1 MPAQS
6 GDFAPQ
12 MEPFPFIVG
21 FLVPFDQFGKWIP
34 ELLIDKILKSGL
46 DILPSFRLANAG
58 FSGQAFGI
66 WIADNSSWILLT
78 NCLSSVSVYTCFPTY
93 FAPNR

>member
-21 FLVPFDQFGKWIP
+21 FLVPFGQFIKWIP
-34 ELLIDKILKSGL
+34 ELLIDKIPKSGL

-58 FSGQAFGI
+58 SSGQALNI
-66 WIADNSSWILLT
+66 WISDTDKGTFIKIQDSDL
-78 NCLSSVSVYTCFPTY
+78 P
-93 FAPNR
+93 